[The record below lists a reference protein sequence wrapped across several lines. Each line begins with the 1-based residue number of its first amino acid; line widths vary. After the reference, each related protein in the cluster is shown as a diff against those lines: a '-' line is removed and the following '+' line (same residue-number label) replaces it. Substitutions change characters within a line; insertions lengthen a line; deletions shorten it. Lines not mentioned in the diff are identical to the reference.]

1 MQTLAILFWI
11 LLALVVYTY
20 VGYGIVLYL
29 LVRIKE
35 GLQVPVEYP
44 LPEEWPPVTLFIAA
58 YNEEAVVAD
67 KMDNCRQIDY
77 PAEKLT
83 ILWVTDG
90 SNDNTNAL
98 LAAYPDAKVLF
109 NPQRKGKTAAMN
121 RGIASVTTPYVIFTD
136 ANTHIN
142 RGAIK
147 AIVGAF
153 QDPTVGCV
161 AGEKRVEVAE
171 TDNASSGEG
180 FYWKY
185 ESTLKRLDGRL
196 AGAAGAAGELFAV
209 RTDLYETMPPDT
221 LLDDFMISLK
231 IVCKGY
237 RTAYCQTAYAMET
250 SSANVQEEEKRKV
263 RIAAGGL
270 QSIARLTPLLNPF
283 RFGLFSFQYVSHRV
297 LRWTI
302 TPIALFLLLPLNI
315 ALALPEEGLVF
326 YKILLA
332 VQLLFY
338 LMAFIGKFLADKAI
352 KAKALFLPYYF
363 LFMNISVFKGF
374 VYLKQKQNDGT
385 WSRALRKEKS

>member
-1 MQTLAILFWI
+1 METLALIFWI
-11 LLALVVYTY
+11 LFALVVYTY
-20 VGYGIVLYL
+20 VGYGVVLYM

-35 GLQVPVEYP
+35 WLKPPVQYP
-44 LPEEWPPVTLFIAA
+44 LPEEWPTVTLFIAA

-67 KMDNCRQIDY
+67 KMDNCRQLDY
-77 PAEKLT
+77 PADKLT

-90 SNDNTNAL
+90 STDNTNAL
-98 LAAYPDAKVLF
+98 LAAYPEAKVLF
-109 NPQRKGKTAAMN
+109 HTARRGKTAAMN
-121 RGIASVTTPYVIFTD
+121 RGISEVNTPYVIFTD

-147 AIVGAF
+147 AIVEAF
-153 QDPTVGCV
+153 LDPRVGCV
-161 AGEKRVEVAE
+161 AGEKRVEVSE

-196 AGAAGAAGELFAV
+196 SGAAGAAGELFAV

-237 RTAYCQTAYAMET
+237 RTAYCQNAYAMET
-250 SSANVQEEEKRKV
+250 SSANVKEEEKRKV

-283 RFGLFSFQYVSHRV
+283 RYGLFSFQYVSHRV

-302 TPIALFLLLPLNI
+302 TPIALILLLPLNLV
-315 ALALPEEGLVF
+315 LALYSESPGLF
-326 YKILLA
+326 HWLLA
-332 VQLLFY
+332 GQLLFY
-338 LMAFIGKFLADKAI
+338 LLAIVGNILANREIKNKILFI
-352 KAKALFLPYYF
+352 PYYF
-363 LFMNISVFKGF
+363 LFMNLSVFKGF
-374 VYLKQKQNDGT
+374 FYLRRKKNDGT
-385 WSRALRKEKS
+385 WSRAVRKEKN

>member
-1 MQTLAILFWI
+1 MQTLALLFWI

-29 LVRIKE
+29 LVRLKE
-35 GLQVPVEYP
+35 WLQPPIQHP

-58 YNEEAVVAD
+58 YNEEAVVDD
-67 KMDNCRQIDY
+67 KMMNTRQLDY
-77 PAEKLT
+77 PADKLT

-90 SNDNTNAL
+90 SNDNTNTR

-109 NPQRKGKTAAMN
+109 DPARKGKTAAMN
-121 RGIASVTTPYVIFTD
+121 RGIAWVTTPYVIFSD

-142 RGAIK
+142 PEAIK
-147 AIVGAF
+147 AIVLAF
-153 QDPTVGCV
+153 QDPKVGCV

-171 TDNASSGEG
+171 ADNASSGEG

-209 RTDLYETMPPDT
+209 RTDLYETMPSDT

-297 LRWTI
+297 LRWTV
-302 TPIALFLLLPLNI
+302 TPVALFLLLPLNL
-315 ALALPEEGLVF
+315 ALALHAESPVLYGG
-326 YKILLA
+326 LLA
-332 VQLLFY
+332 GQLLFY
-338 LMAFIGKFLADKAI
+338 LLALWGKILANREVKNKMLFI
-352 KAKALFLPYYF
+352 PYYF
-363 LFMNISVFKGF
+363 LFMNLSVFKGF
-374 VYLKQKQNDGT
+374 FYLQKKKNDGT

>member
-1 MQTLAILFWI
+1 MQTLALLFWI

-29 LVRIKE
+29 LVRLKE
-35 GLQVPVEYP
+35 WLQPPVHYP
-44 LPEEWPPVTLFIAA
+44 APEEWPPVTLFIAA

-67 KMDNCRQIDY
+67 KMENCRKLDY
-77 PAEKLT
+77 PADMLT

-90 SNDNTNAL
+90 SNDNTNTR
-98 LAAYPDAKVLF
+98 LAAYPDATVLF
-109 NPQRKGKTAAMN
+109 DPARKGKTAAMN
-121 RGIASVTTPYVIFTD
+121 RGIAWVTTPYVIFSD

-142 RGAIK
+142 PEAIK
-147 AIVGAF
+147 AIVLAF
-153 QDPTVGCV
+153 QDPKVGCV

-171 TDNASSGEG
+171 ADNASSGEG

-297 LRWTI
+297 LRWTV
-302 TPIALFLLLPLNI
+302 TPVALFLLLPLNLT
-315 ALALPEEGLVF
+315 LALHAESPALYGW
-326 YKILLA
+326 LLA
-332 VQLLFY
+332 GQLLFY
-338 LMAFIGKFLADKAI
+338 LLALWGKILANREVKNKMLFI
-352 KAKALFLPYYF
+352 PYYF
-363 LFMNISVFKGF
+363 LFMNLSVFKGF
-374 VYLKQKQNDGT
+374 FYLQKKKNDGT
-385 WSRALRKEKS
+385 WSRALRKEKN